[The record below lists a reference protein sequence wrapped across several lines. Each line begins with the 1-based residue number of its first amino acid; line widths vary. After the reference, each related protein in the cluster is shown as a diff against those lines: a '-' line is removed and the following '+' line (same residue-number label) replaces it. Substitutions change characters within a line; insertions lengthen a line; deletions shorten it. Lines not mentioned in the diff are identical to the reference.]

1 MLRENALMRE
11 GSNPESYRKLK
22 LEYDTLKARCE
33 EVESVLAVN
42 EDTNREM
49 QTKLN
54 DAYNPDMLVSIQSR
68 MNRYKLERDQ
78 ARTQIEALEQQLAVS
93 EAGREK
99 AIEKLR
105 EATELLKDEIE
116 HLREQTAQQE
126 DEIRRVTA
134 DNQDLTSQFQTLLDS
149 SEKADPEI
157 ARKANDYDTLLARYH
172 DLQQTRI
179 SLENELQPLREERA
193 IMLHE
198 NALMRE
204 GSNPE
209 SYRKLKLEYDTLKAR
224 CEEVESVLAVN
235 EDTNRE
241 MQTKL
246 NDAYNP
252 DMLVSIQSRM
262 NRYKLERDQ
271 ARTHIEALEQQL
283 AVSEVGRQEAIEN
296 LREATEQSERIIN
309 EFQQNVA
316 RLEEEQSRTD
326 DKIYRYRE
334 ERNQSKKRCKDIEKQ
349 LADWK
354 GLILKSPLFPSSDHD
369 DQCDT
374 ASYSSPYPPSDQT
387 GSPTSDYHPQAYTD
401 DHHFR
406 PEDPQTSQLET
417 DLASLNME
425 PSKAHRKRT
434 TSKQYKVEMADVKT
448 SEGTKV
454 MSIGRPR
461 GALNAKNK
469 PRVVIK
475 RGEEFEQGTLMF
487 VGEVCGKELAGIQMD
502 CRVSS
507 KFLF

>member
-1 MLRENALMRE
+1 MATLREKVSAYQEEFENVTLLKDEIEHLRERTAQQEEEIRRLTADNRDLTSQFQTLLDSSEKADPEIARKAIEYDTLLARYHDLQQTRIGLENEVQPLREERASMLRENALMRE
-11 GSNPESYRKLK
+11 GSNPESYRKLR

-33 EVESVLAVN
+33 EVESVLAMN

-54 DAYNPDMLVSIQSR
+54 DATNPDMLVSIQSR

-93 EAGREK
+93 E
-99 AIEKLR
+99 
-105 EATELLKDEIE
+105 
-116 HLREQTAQQE
+116 
-126 DEIRRVTA
+126 
-134 DNQDLTSQFQTLLDS
+134 
-149 SEKADPEI
+149 
-157 ARKANDYDTLLARYH
+157 
-172 DLQQTRI
+172 
-179 SLENELQPLREERA
+179 
-193 IMLHE
+193 
-198 NALMRE
+198 
-204 GSNPE
+204 
-209 SYRKLKLEYDTLKAR
+209 
-224 CEEVESVLAVN
+224 
-235 EDTNRE
+235 
-241 MQTKL
+241 
-246 NDAYNP
+246 
-252 DMLVSIQSRM
+252 
-262 NRYKLERDQ
+262 
-271 ARTHIEALEQQL
+271 
-283 AVSEVGRQEAIEN
+283 VGKQEAIEN

-354 GLILKSPLFPSSDHD
+354 GLILKSPHFPSSDHD
-369 DQCDT
+369 DQSDT

-434 TSKQYKVEMADVKT
+434 TSGSRAKQYKESSSFEMADVKT